1 MVGGSLSGG
10 GVAPGPPAVPPVA
23 SSFGSELEVV
33 ILPPSSRRSPTAEA
47 IADTAARS
55 LAEYD
60 HLTSLELELES
71 WRGRHSGQRKR
82 LLTRDTRNCRC
93 GMDEE

>member
-1 MVGGSLSGG
+1 LSGG

-33 ILPPSSRRSPTAEA
+33 ILPPSSRRSATQLRQSRTPLLDPSQNMIISQAW
-47 IADTAARS
+47 R
-55 LAEYD
+55 LG
-60 HLTSLELELES
+60 LES
-71 WRGRHSGQRKR
+71 WRDVTRANAKR